1 MRNLL
6 ILISLLAAFSGF
18 ARADDISSKESL
30 HNYAFSRISVIPT
43 DSWEYY
49 SFEIA
54 SMYKLPNFFANQRPF
69 WNQYLLL
76 YADPYDSRLA
86 NPVAYWELRRLFSEL
101 FMWGKK
107 PITDESGVPL
117 WLKASPYTIDR
128 FIKKDQPLYRAGFKT
143 EAVVNFYDKFFI
155 QLRGRLENKGQLDS
169 FAKVRRWK
177 DKFTGYFDY
186 ALLGYKFKKFRF
198 TVGRTFRAWGPEDND
213 RLLISTNSPA
223 FDQISMDFEGKSV
236 AFQFWA
242 TKLDRFYDSE
252 GNSLNRFFSA
262 HRIAFKP
269 YRGLEIGLSETVLY
283 ARKESGW
290 ELYYLNPI
298 LPFYWEQY
306 NNRIDDNIY
315 WGLDFTWYAMPG
327 MKVYGELLIDDFQID
342 FISEAQQLGFN
353 IGIVELGRLISKYLQ
368 IKVDYTQIR
377 NTVYGQNKIYN
388 IFTNSGVII
397 GSSLGTDADRLR
409 YALTYHA
416 TPYLNI
422 SAGGEIRRKGEGNIY
437 DTSVYPAPKGQKFP
451 TGVVEKT
458 YDNYLQAHILYKT
471 SIEGRITAGYQK
483 IKNVDHASGDFD
495 SPYFSINLL
504 YHFKI
509 FFLL

>member
-1 MRNLL
+1 MRNIV
-6 ILISLLAAFSGF
+6 ILISILLIFAGF
-18 ARADDISSKESL
+18 AHAEAQIPDDSAQ
-30 HNYAFSRISVIPT
+30 NYAVSRISIIPT
-43 DSWEYY
+43 DSWAYN

-54 SMYKLPNFFANQRPF
+54 GLYMPPNFFENQRPF
-69 WNQYLLL
+69 WYQYLES
-76 YADPYDSRLA
+76 YVEHTQTNIA
-86 NPVAYWELRRLFSEL
+86 NPVAQWELQKLHSEL
-101 FMWGKK
+101 FLWGDR
-107 PITDESGVPL
+107 PITNVSSVPL
-117 WLKASPYTIDR
+117 WLKVTPYTIDR
-128 FIKKDQPLYRAGFKT
+128 FIKKQDPLFRAGFKG
-143 EAVVNFYDKFFI
+143 EAAVNFYDKFFF

-169 FAKVRRWK
+169 FARVRRWK

-198 TVGRTFRAWGPEDND
+198 TLGRTFRAWGPQDND

-223 FDQISMDFEGKSV
+223 FDQVSMEFEGKSV

-242 TKLDRFYDSE
+242 TKLDRFFDSQ

-262 HRIAFKP
+262 HRLAFKP

-298 LPFYWEQY
+298 LPYYWEQY
-306 NNRIDDNIY
+306 NNLIDDNIY
-315 WGLDFTWYAMPG
+315 WGLDFSWYPMMG
-327 MKVYGELLIDDFQID
+327 MKLYGELLIDDFQID
-342 FISEAQQLGFN
+342 FISEAQQIGFN
-353 IGIVELGRLISKYLQ
+353 IGILELGRLFSKYLQ
-368 IKVDYTQIR
+368 VEVNYTQIR

-388 IFTNSGVII
+388 IFTHDGVII

-416 TPYLNI
+416 APYLSI

-437 DTSVYPAPKGQKFP
+437 DTENYPAPKGQKFP
-451 TGVVEKT
+451 TGIVEKT
-458 YDNYLQAHILYKT
+458 YDNYLQAYVLYGT
-471 SIEGRITAGYQK
+471 NIEGRVTVGYEK
-483 IKNVDHASGDFD
+483 IKNVNHHAGDFD
-495 SPYFSINLL
+495 SPYISVNLL